1 MTVHKSK
8 GLEFPVVAVPFLDIS
23 SQADK
28 SRAVWHPELGL
39 GISVRNA
46 EGIITPVP
54 LLGKIKDANAEKNLE
69 EKKRLLYVA
78 MTRARDRLILTGSW
92 KEIKKEKSEANHWLN
107 WLSLGL
113 PKEYTGLE
121 RTDNAVEATV
131 DPEQQPAP
139 ARQERLSDRELA
151 GLLEKA
157 AALDSFGGKTMTEFS
172 ATSLREYGLCPRR
185 YYYGVIENIPP
196 AEEPTP
202 AEPPS
207 AGRPQPGNVLPA
219 DILGTLVHKVLEK
232 YAKRRMHNRFPEEE
246 QTWRDLYENA
256 VREIAGDRFDLA
268 AEAETMLQDYLQ
280 SDLYRSFAPQ
290 QRFAEYGFRLPLLQ
304 DERYTY
310 TVTGII
316 DAVVEREDGSLEIID
331 YKSGKPPQKTAGGD
345 TVANGYAWQLALYKM
360 ALEYVLRIRE
370 KAVSGTG
377 EEPASVSNE
386 VMPARNCKEPSSESR
401 HKPSPHVTKA
411 SLHYLRDR
419 SEWTLPDK
427 DYRQEILKVC
437 REIAEK
443 KTEKDFAVKT
453 ENCSLCPFAYMCK
466 RDG

>member
-1 MTVHKSK
+1 M
-8 GLEFPVVAVPFLDIS
+8 
-23 SQADK
+23 
-28 SRAVWHPELGL
+28 
-39 GISVRNA
+39 
-46 EGIITPVP
+46 
-54 LLGKIKDANAEKNLE
+54 
-69 EKKRLLYVA
+69 
-78 MTRARDRLILTGSW
+78 
-92 KEIKKEKSEANHWLN
+92 
-107 WLSLGL
+107 
-113 PKEYTGLE
+113 EY
-121 RTDNAVEATV
+121 D
-131 DPEQQPAP
+131 
-139 ARQERLSDRELA
+139 
-151 GLLEKA
+151 
-157 AALDSFGGKTMTEFS
+157 
-172 ATSLREYGLCPRR
+172 LCPRR

-427 DYRQEILKVC
+427 DY
-437 REIAEK
+437 
-443 KTEKDFAVKT
+443 EKDFAVKT